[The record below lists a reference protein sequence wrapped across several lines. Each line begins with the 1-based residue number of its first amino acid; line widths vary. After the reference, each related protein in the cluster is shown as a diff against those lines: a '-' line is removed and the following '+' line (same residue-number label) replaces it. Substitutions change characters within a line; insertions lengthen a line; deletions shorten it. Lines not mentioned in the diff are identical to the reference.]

1 MCEDI
6 MAEVQEYKDISM
18 EYSEHVEDFYT
29 DEVSIK
35 MKTNK
40 KHLQWKHHE
49 ECWSTYLP
57 QIKPEIRKP
66 EKPKSCFKK
75 VVMLVVVVEKLKG
88 IKGIDKLSFFNDD
101 DLLNHIL
108 VHEDITCNS
117 VETQE
122 TVSTQ
127 FLYNKTT
134 VHVIRDQKQKCLTL
148 QEFQGNARLLAL
160 FLQGQ
165 NIQQEAKINVG
176 TYFSAKPDIEKRP
189 VTLGIAGRKH
199 YLCCTPEE
207 GTTDPVLSLKGKHR
221 VTKRGPALS
230 NPMFTLVTRRLRHR
244 WSLESCLCDSSPAT
258 TQRRNSDAA
267 AIGIVVYIAAA
278 SLNVTEVSD
287 IKQKQNDDLLPFI
300 FYKKASSTR
309 YNSFESAAFP
319 GYYISTSQQ
328 ERQPVQL
335 MPENNQTFLQ
345 DFIMNPN

>member
-1 MCEDI
+1 
-6 MAEVQEYKDISM
+6 MAEVPEYNDISM

-35 MKTNK
+35 AKTNK

-66 EKPKSCFKK
+66 EKPMSCFKK

-108 VHEDITCNS
+108 VHEDITCSS
-117 VETQE
+117 VETQNA
-122 TVSTQ
+122 VSTQ

-134 VHVIRDQKQKCLTL
+134 VHVIRDQRQKCLTL

-176 TYFSAKPDIEKRP
+176 TYFTAKPDLEKRP
-189 VTLGIAGRKH
+189 VTLGIAGRQL

-207 GTTDPVLSLKGKHR
+207 GTTDPVLSLK
-221 VTKRGPALS
+221 
-230 NPMFTLVTRRLRHR
+230 
-244 WSLESCLCDSSPAT
+244 
-258 TQRRNSDAA
+258 
-267 AIGIVVYIAAA
+267 
-278 SLNVTEVSD
+278 EVAD
-287 IKQKQNDDLLPFI
+287 IKQKQSDDLLPFI

-335 MPENNQTFLQ
+335 IPENNQTFLQ
-345 DFIMNPN
+345 DFIMNPNL

>member
-1 MCEDI
+1 
-6 MAEVQEYKDISM
+6 MAEVPELNDISM
-18 EYSEHVEDFYT
+18 EYSEHVEDFYS
-29 DEVSIK
+29 DEISIK

-57 QIKPEIRKP
+57 KIKPEIRKP
-66 EKPKSCFKK
+66 EKPMNSFKK

-88 IKGIDKLSFFNDD
+88 LKGTDKLSFFDDD

-117 VETQE
+117 VETQKA
-122 TVSTQ
+122 VRTQ
-127 FLYNKTT
+127 FLYNATT
-134 VHVIRDQKQKCLTL
+134 VHVIRDNRQKCLTM
-148 QEFQGNARLLAL
+148 QEFQGNARLVAL

-176 TYFSAKPDIEKRP
+176 TYLSTKPDIEKRP
-189 VTLGIAGRKH
+189 VTLGIAGRKL

-207 GTTDPVLSLKGKHR
+207 GMTDPVLKLK
-221 VTKRGPALS
+221 
-230 NPMFTLVTRRLRHR
+230 
-244 WSLESCLCDSSPAT
+244 
-258 TQRRNSDAA
+258 
-267 AIGIVVYIAAA
+267 
-278 SLNVTEVSD
+278 EVDD

-300 FYKKASSTR
+300 FYKKMSSST

-328 ERQPVQL
+328 ERQQVQL
-335 MPENNQTFLQ
+335 MPENNQTFLR
-345 DFIMNPN
+345 DFIMNPNL

>member
-1 MCEDI
+1 
-6 MAEVQEYKDISM
+6 MAEIPEYNDISM

-29 DEVSIK
+29 DELSIK
-35 MKTNK
+35 VKTNK

-57 QIKPEIRKP
+57 KIKPEIRKP
-66 EKPKSCFKK
+66 EKPMSCFKK

-88 IKGIDKLSFFNDD
+88 IKGIDALSYFNDD

-108 VHEDITCNS
+108 VHEDIICNS
-117 VETQE
+117 AETQE
-122 TVSTQ
+122 SVSTQ

-148 QEFQGNARLLAL
+148 QEFQGNARILAL

-207 GTTDPVLSLKGKHR
+207 GTTDPVLSLK
-221 VTKRGPALS
+221 
-230 NPMFTLVTRRLRHR
+230 
-244 WSLESCLCDSSPAT
+244 
-258 TQRRNSDAA
+258 
-267 AIGIVVYIAAA
+267 
-278 SLNVTEVSD
+278 EVDD
-287 IKQKQNDDLLPFI
+287 IKQKQDDDLLPFI

-345 DFIMNPN
+345 DFIMNPNL

>member
-1 MCEDI
+1 
-6 MAEVQEYKDISM
+6 MAEVLEYKDISM
-18 EYSEHVEDFYT
+18 EYSEHVEEFYT

-35 MKTNK
+35 RKTNK

-66 EKPKSCFKK
+66 EKPMSGFKK
-75 VVMLVVVVEKLKG
+75 VVMLMVVVEKLKG

-108 VHEDITCNS
+108 VLEDITCNS

-122 TVSTQ
+122 AVSTQ
-127 FLYNKTT
+127 FQYNKTT
-134 VHVIRDQKQKCLTL
+134 VHVIRDQKQKCVTL

-176 TYFSAKPDIEKRP
+176 TYFTAKPDLEKHP
-189 VTLGIAGRKH
+189 VTLGIVGRKH

-207 GTTDPVLSLKGKHR
+207 GTTDPVLSLK
-221 VTKRGPALS
+221 
-230 NPMFTLVTRRLRHR
+230 
-244 WSLESCLCDSSPAT
+244 
-258 TQRRNSDAA
+258 
-267 AIGIVVYIAAA
+267 
-278 SLNVTEVSD
+278 EVDD